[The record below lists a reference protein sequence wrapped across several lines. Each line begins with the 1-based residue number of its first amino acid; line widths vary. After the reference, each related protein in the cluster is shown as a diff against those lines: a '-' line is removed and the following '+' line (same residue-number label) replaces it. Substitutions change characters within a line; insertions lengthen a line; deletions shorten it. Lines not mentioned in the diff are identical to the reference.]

1 LPVLG
6 NDVLFEE
13 PAASALPLTRKPIMN
28 ELAIDVTGL
37 HKQFGPKAVLNGVDL
52 QIPRGRVI
60 GLLGLNGSG
69 KSTLIKHL
77 LGLLKPTSGSVT
89 VLGRDAW
96 HLDDEQKIHI
106 GYVPQEISLYPWMTV
121 RQTVDY
127 VSAFYKTWDTRW
139 SDELLRRWDL
149 PLHDRFGPLSVG
161 QKQKLELV
169 LALGHRPELLIL
181 DEPVASLDPV
191 ARRWF
196 LESILEMA
204 ADEQHTVLFSTHITS
219 DLERVA
225 SHVAL
230 MKDGRVVFHDEID
243 VLKDQVKRLRLT
255 SAADL
260 PASFAVRGALRTE
273 VIGRQAVVTV
283 PLVSQELVSEIRQRW
298 DAEVSVEDLNLEEI
312 FLELHEKSGEALRG
326 AEPLRHG

>member
-1 LPVLG
+1 MP
-6 NDVLFEE
+6 
-13 PAASALPLTRKPIMN
+13 
-28 ELAIDVTGL
+28 ELAIDVTDL
-37 HKQFGPKAVLNGVDL
+37 HKQFGSTKVLQGVNL
-52 QIPRGRVI
+52 QIPRGQVI

-69 KSTLIKHL
+69 KSTLIKCL
-77 LGLLKPTSGSVT
+77 LGLLKPTSGSIT

-96 HLDDEQKIHI
+96 HLDDQQKIKI
-106 GYVPQEISLYPWMTV
+106 GYVPQEITLYPWMTV

-127 VSAFYKTWDTRW
+127 VSAFYRTWDIKW
-139 SDELLRRWDL
+139 SDELLRRWEL

-161 QKQKLELV
+161 QKQKLALV

-230 MKDGRVVFHDEID
+230 MKQGQIVFHDELD
-243 VLKDQVKRLRLT
+243 ALKDQVKRLRLR

-260 PASFAVRGALRTE
+260 PASFAVRDSLRIE
-273 VIGRQAVVTV
+273 VEGRNAVVTV
-283 PLVSQELVSEIRQRW
+283 PRVSEELVGELRQRW
-298 DAEVSVEDLNLEEI
+298 SADIAVEDLNLEEI
-312 FLELHEKSGEALRG
+312 FLELHQER
-326 AEPLRHG
+326 

>member
-1 LPVLG
+1 
-6 NDVLFEE
+6 
-13 PAASALPLTRKPIMN
+13 MN
-28 ELAIDVTGL
+28 ELDIDVTGL
-37 HKQFGPKAVLNGVDL
+37 HKQFGSKMVLNGVDL

-69 KSTLIKHL
+69 KSTLIKCL
-77 LGLLKPTSGSVT
+77 LGLLKPTRGSIT

-106 GYVPQEISLYPWMTV
+106 GYVPQEITLYPWMTV

-127 VSAFYKTWDTRW
+127 VSAFYKTWDTKW

-161 QKQKLELV
+161 QKQKLALV

-230 MKDGRVVFHDEID
+230 MKDGKVVFHDELD
-243 VLKDQVKRLRLT
+243 VLKDQVKRLRLQ
-255 SAADL
+255 AATDL
-260 PASFAVRGALRTE
+260 PASFAVRGSLRTE
-273 VIGRQAVVTV
+273 VEGRHAVVTV
-283 PLVSQELVSEIRQRW
+283 PLVSDELIVELKQRW
-298 DAEVSVEDLNLEEI
+298 TADVAVEDLNLEEI
-312 FLELHEKSGEALRG
+312 FLELHEKT
-326 AEPLRHG
+326 